1 VRILAGLSMFACMVT
16 VNILV
21 LIFGWG
27 MQAVN
32 WWVIIGGAVVHIM
45 FLIISAAMGKEG

>member
-1 VRILAGLSMFACMVT
+1 MRLLAVLCMFACMVS

-32 WWVIIGGAVVHIM
+32 WWVIIGGAIVHMM
-45 FLIISAAMGKEG
+45 FLVISTAFSKE